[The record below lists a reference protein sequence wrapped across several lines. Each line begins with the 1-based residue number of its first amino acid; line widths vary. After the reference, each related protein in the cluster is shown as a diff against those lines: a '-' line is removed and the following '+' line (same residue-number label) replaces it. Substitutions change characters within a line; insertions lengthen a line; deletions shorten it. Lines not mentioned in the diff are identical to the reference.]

1 MKISVF
7 GLGYVGAVSAA
18 CLAADGHTVVGVD
31 NNPVKADLLNQ
42 GRSPVIEE
50 GLGELIQEGVRAGRL
65 RATTDCDEAVA
76 STDLAFVC
84 VGTPSKGN

>member
-1 MKISVF
+1 MRISVF

-42 GRSPVIEE
+42 GRSPVIEA
-50 GLGELIQEGVRAGRL
+50 GLGELISAGGRPA
-65 RATTDCDEAVA
+65 R
-76 STDLAFVC
+76 
-84 VGTPSKGN
+84 PRR